1 MKYLMILVYISWICL
16 VIFGFLSCTK
26 DINPVQKSTIYVQ
39 IDVIS
44 SNGNVESSNFKAVP
58 IK

>member
-1 MKYLMILVYISWICL
+1 MILVYISWICL

-39 IDVIS
+39 IDVINNS
-44 SNGNVESSNFKAVP
+44 GNVESSNFKAVP